1 MARSLHQCASG
12 KPASFP
18 AEENPMQQHLLP
30 EATRAEV
37 FDTVARAEQ
46 AVRGLLA
53 AGFTQDQI
61 TVVCPAK
68 FQDQCLCAT
77 PDSQAP
83 EGAVETLAKGGA
95 AGAALGGLAL
105 VALVL
110 TGGLSVPA
118 GALLVGGSVLAGG
131 FTNLIVSKG
140 YEVEAHDSIKQALH
154 EGRIVV
160 GVDVLGDNSVARL
173 AEAQRIL
180 DNAGGKQPQ
189 PL

>member
-1 MARSLHQCASG
+1 
-12 KPASFP
+12 
-18 AEENPMQQHLLP
+18 MQQHLLP

-53 AGFTQDQI
+53 AGFTKDQI

-68 FQDQCLCAT
+68 FQDQCLCTT
-77 PDSQAP
+77 PDSQGP

-105 VALVL
+105 AAMVL
-110 TGGLSVPA
+110 TGGLSVPVA
-118 GALLVGGSVLAGG
+118 ALFVGGSALAGG
-131 FTNLIVSKG
+131 FSNLIVSRG
-140 YEVEAHDSIKQALH
+140 YEVEAHDSIKQAIH
-154 EGRIVV
+154 DGRIVV
-160 GVDVLGDNSVARL
+160 GVDVLGDDSAARL

-180 DNAGGKQPQ
+180 ESAGGKQPQ

>member
-1 MARSLHQCASG
+1 
-12 KPASFP
+12 
-18 AEENPMQQHLLP
+18 MQQHLLP
-30 EATRAEV
+30 EATRAEA
-37 FDTVARAEQ
+37 FDTVAKADQ

-53 AGFTQDQI
+53 AGFTRDQI

-68 FQDQCLCAT
+68 FKDQCFYAT
-77 PDSQAP
+77 PDSEAP
-83 EGAVETLAKGGA
+83 KGAVETIARGGA

-105 VALVL
+105 AAAVL

-118 GALLVGGSVLAGG
+118 AALLVGGSALAGG
-131 FTNLIVSKG
+131 LSNLIVSRG

-154 EGRIVV
+154 DGRIVV
-160 GVDVLGDNSVARL
+160 GVDVLGDNSGDRL

-180 DNAGGKQPQ
+180 DSAGGKQPQ